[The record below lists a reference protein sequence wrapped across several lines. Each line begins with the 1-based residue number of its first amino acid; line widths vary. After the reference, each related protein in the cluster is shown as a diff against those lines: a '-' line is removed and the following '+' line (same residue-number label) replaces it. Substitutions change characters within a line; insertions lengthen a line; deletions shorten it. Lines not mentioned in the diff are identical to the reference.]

1 MKPVRNLFGCL
12 DSLLLGRFP
21 WLSPLVLTYWPPVTH
36 RQNDLL
42 FFPWDE
48 RRRRG
53 NQLCTFINSF
63 LSLPLAVC
71 LKQLSAL
78 PKVIN
83 KAFPWRPYWHPSNM
97 PRQGFQ
103 FIEIRWL
110 PTCIKL
116 SRAPITPWVSA
127 PGWRCQKRFLLWPEL
142 KLRKWVFFQTQIQ
155 FVFYPVC

>member
-21 WLSPLVLTYWPPVTH
+21 WLSPSVLTYWPPVTH

-116 SRAPITPWVSA
+116 SRAPITPWVLA
-127 PGWRCQKRFLLWPEL
+127 GVVKRDFCCGQNWSLGCG
-142 KLRKWVFFQTQIQ
+142 FFFSNTNTIC
-155 FVFYPVC
+155 FYPVC